1 MTTDERVSF
10 TGRGIVLWCDATT
23 SLLASLLSEGVV
35 QQVNPLG
42 SSTVNCWHSVLIP
55 GAYIQRIDDSD
66 QRCQLALPTIQP
78 FALQ

>member
-35 QQVNPLG
+35 QQVNPLA
-42 SSTVNCWHSVLIP
+42 VLLVAA
-55 GAYIQRIDDSD
+55 GIQS
-66 QRCQLALPTIQP
+66 
-78 FALQ
+78 